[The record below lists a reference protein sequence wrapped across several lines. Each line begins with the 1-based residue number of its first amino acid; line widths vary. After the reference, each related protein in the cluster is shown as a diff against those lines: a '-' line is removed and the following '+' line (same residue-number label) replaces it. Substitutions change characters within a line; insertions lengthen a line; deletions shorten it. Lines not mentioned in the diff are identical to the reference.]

1 MRALMPCHC
10 FAIVI
15 GKLQSF
21 DKSPAAGL
29 AHARG
34 VIVWQMVSEGS
45 KRYKLKVIVTLA
57 CKLRT

>member
-15 GKLQSF
+15 GKLHSF
-21 DKSPAAGL
+21 DKSPATGL

-34 VIVWQMVSEGS
+34 AIVWQMAGEGS